1 MASIK
6 PHLENL
12 KRVLFEDQKK
22 PMMYSIGQLYYIVVK
37 LDERLKKLENKNWQK
52 LFYMLYL
59 SRDDSSHIFFPNSI
73 KRRSYQTTSSF
84 FVDTNLT
91 LC

>member
-37 LDERLKKLENKNWQK
+37 LDERLKKLENKN
-52 LFYMLYL
+52 
-59 SRDDSSHIFFPNSI
+59 
-73 KRRSYQTTSSF
+73 
-84 FVDTNLT
+84 
-91 LC
+91 